1 MNRSRLRSILYS
13 ALASAQAAPLLMAAG
28 CGGVDVSLFNSPLC
42 NSAGSLAVDGLLPAV
57 AVDYIDLREISDL
70 TSPPMTRVLSQ
81 TGTPCKTA
89 SSPATCQS
97 DLATLPSASKSGFRQ
112 ACSDFCWHNV
122 LATTRGDTVSVINS
136 PAALTTFLAPI
147 DSEQEAAFVA
157 LTTGKGIAC
166 TDKNRGAVR
175 AVPGGYEV
183 VTYTDNTCGGD
194 GLTQY
199 LLFVDAAGNVRETS
213 RYTLKPGNP
222 NCAIGRRPVG
232 LRPATGPM
240 GESGVLGQHF
250 ARSARLEE
258 ASVHAFH
265 RLRDELAHHGAPQR
279 LLRRIDVA
287 ARDEVRHT
295 RQTTALA
302 HRYGAKAQR
311 PSIRRPV
318 ARSLYWIARENAV
331 EGCVR
336 ETYGALVGLW
346 QSTHAHDRQIAQ
358 RMQRITDDEIRH
370 AELSWDIA
378 AWLLPRLSARQQRHI
393 ARAQQA
399 AVTQLRRELLASPHP
414 TLVHDAG
421 LPDQHAALRLVQQ
434 LADRL
439 WPQPATTTLAV

>member
-13 ALASAQAAPLLMAAG
+13 ALASAQAAPLFMAAG

-42 NSAGSLAVDGLLPAV
+42 NSAGSLAVDGLTPAV
-57 AVDYIDLREISDL
+57 AVDYIELRELSDL
-70 TSPPMTRVLSQ
+70 SSPTMARVLSQ

-89 SSPATCQS
+89 SNPTTCQS
-97 DLATLPSASKSGFRQ
+97 NLATLPNASAQGFRG
-112 ACSDFCWHNV
+112 ACSDICWRNV
-122 LATTRGDTVSVINS
+122 LVTTRGDTVSVIDS
-136 PAALTTFLAPI
+136 PAALTTFLAPV
-147 DSEQEAAFVA
+147 DSEQDAAFVA
-157 LTTGKGIAC
+157 LTAGQDISC

-175 AVPGGYEV
+175 AVAGGYEV
-183 VTYTDNTCGGD
+183 VTYTDHTCGGN
-194 GLTQY
+194 GVTQY
-199 LLFVDAAGNVRETS
+199 LLFVDAAGNIRETS

-232 LRPATGPM
+232 LRPSTIPA
-240 GESGVLGQHF
+240 GECSVLGQHF

-258 ASVHAFH
+258 ASVQAFQ
-265 RLRDELAHHGAPQR
+265 RLRDELAAHGAPRR

-302 HRYGAKAQR
+302 HRYGANALR

-318 ARSLYWIARENAV
+318 ARSLYWIARENAI

-336 ETYGALVGLW
+336 ETYGALAGLW
-346 QSTHAHDRQIAQ
+346 QSTHAHDSQIAQ
-358 RMQRITDDEIRH
+358 RMRRITDDEIRH

-378 AWLLPRLSARQQRHI
+378 AWLLPRLSPRQQRHI
-393 ARAQQA
+393 ARAQRA
-399 AVTQLRRELLASPHP
+399 AVAQLQRELLVSPHP

-421 LPDQHAALRLVQQ
+421 LPDREAALQLLQQ

-439 WPQPATTTLAV
+439 WPQPATTALAV